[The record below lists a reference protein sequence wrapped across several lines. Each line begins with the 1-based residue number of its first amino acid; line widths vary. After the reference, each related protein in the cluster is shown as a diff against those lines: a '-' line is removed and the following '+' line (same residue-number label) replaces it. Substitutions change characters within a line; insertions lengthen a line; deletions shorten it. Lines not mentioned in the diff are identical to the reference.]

1 MDLSINEDYALQRMS
16 KKCESYQEGCATAD
30 IALHVLRN
38 ACADV
43 LIGQD
48 ILENRTGM
56 VQTSPTLLLLVVD
69 CAILL
74 GRQHILGGV
83 LPHVSHM
90 TLTAANLSFQRRDAL
105 ELSMTAGKIALP
117 FSAFHR
123 LPVASRRNLQTPPN
137 IRSPT
142 DVNHLFTTPFLEIQV
157 SSMFPDGNDVIY
169 SYASLDLPHYEDD
182 NLHCLTCIDE
192 DNDWFNLF
200 SDLNV
205 LVFDQRISSYTT
217 AWIRLSVVSLSRLL
231 AGVRTCN
238 FVRRLQP

>member
-30 IALHVLRN
+30 IALHVLQN
-38 ACADV
+38 ARADV

-56 VQTSPTLLLLVVD
+56 VQTGPTLLLLVVD
-69 CAILL
+69 RAILL
-74 GRQHILGGV
+74 GRQHRLGGV

-90 TLTAANLSFQRRDAL
+90 TLTAANLSFQRRDAQ
-105 ELSMTAGKIALP
+105 ELSMTDGKIALP

-137 IRSPT
+137 IRRPI
-142 DVNHLFTTPFLEIQV
+142 DVDYLFATLFLEIQV
-157 SSMFPDGNDVIY
+157 SPMFPDGNDVIY

-200 SDLNV
+200 SDLNG
-205 LVFDQRISSYTT
+205 LENRNPFLDR
-217 AWIRLSVVSLSRLL
+217 
-231 AGVRTCN
+231 
-238 FVRRLQP
+238 P